1 MLVEGDG
8 SAVVVLACKVLLVV
22 ADDAREEGAEGCV
35 DHLVVK
41 TSRRRERAGC
51 DAEGLAQLEQTRL
64 WQELEC
70 CEWQRHV
77 ATAHVDDHQLPCI
90 HCRLHRL
97 AVFHK
102 RVFKYPSK
110 ERRLLFRIAAA
121 ATSGKQIFAFITR
134 HNLWTDRV
142 ITTKV
147 DREEQQQTEAKW

>member
-1 MLVEGDG
+1 MAGKEGVFVKGDG

-22 ADDAREEGAEGCV
+22 ADDARKEGAEGCV

-41 TSRRRERAGC
+41 TGRRRERAGC

-70 CEWQRHV
+70 CERQRHV

-102 RVFKYPSK
+102 RVFKHSNK
-110 ERRLLFRIAAA
+110 ERRLLFGITA
-121 ATSGKQIFAFITR
+121 ATTSGEQLFTFITWY
-134 HNLWTDRV
+134 NLWTDRV
-142 ITTKV
+142 LTTK
-147 DREEQQQTEAKW
+147 

>member
-1 MLVEGDG
+1 MFVKGDG

-77 ATAHVDDHQLPCI
+77 ATAHVDDHQLPCV
-90 HCRLHRL
+90 HCRLHCL

-110 ERRLLFRIAAA
+110 ERRLLFGITA
-121 ATSGKQIFAFITR
+121 ATTSGEQIFAFITR
-134 HNLWTDRV
+134 HYLAQAML
-142 ITTKV
+142 ITTK
-147 DREEQQQTEAKW
+147 